1 MKARERLLKAAA
13 ACLTED
19 GFAKTTTQSVVKRAG
34 ATRGTLLYHFPN
46 REELLVAAVEF
57 VLDQN
62 DLKE

>member
-1 MKARERLLKAAA
+1 M
-13 ACLTED
+13 TED